1 MNAALRHQR
10 HPEQTWL
17 GFKGPALFLI
27 IAIWVL
33 LQGRA
38 FGGELF
44 PDTQVERTSPT
55 TARFSWSESGFT
67 LQSSRDLTNWTDEPG
82 TVAGTSFAFSLEPR
96 LPRIIPVMRHAT
108 QVGAEA
114 LGLWYSTDGYHYAE
128 LYPGDLY
135 TGTPGNNVRDPSL
148 LIRPEAWYLAYTAGT
163 FGLTDHWGLAKSTN
177 AGRTWQHVMDVPVT
191 GSITTTWGPSFFV
204 DPADQQVWII
214 ISISTGGG
222 NHLAYLQKAL
232 NSTLTAWDGGT
243 PMNGAL
249 HPTQNNWIFDLRCV
263 VSDGYYYVIARSGAQ
278 PKIYRATSIT
288 GAFSLFTV
296 PGAQWEADPAV
307 ALEQCQL
314 THLGGSHW
322 QANFTIP
329 ALYELCV
336 SESFDGMN
344 TWTPRTRTL
353 SYPGLVNNHQFSEW
367 VVLPPALQTA
377 IPLPA
382 TWVEPPGQRFFRLRR

>member
-1 MNAALRHQR
+1 MNSEPFHRLHPHPARSGTAGLALLFMT
-10 HPEQTWL
+10 TWGGL
-17 GFKGPALFLI
+17 M
-27 IAIWVL
+27 
-33 LQGRA
+33 QGRA
-38 FGGELF
+38 SGEVPY
-44 PDTQVERTSPT
+44 PDTLIEKTSPS
-55 TARFSWSESGFT
+55 TARIRWSESGFT
-67 LQSSRDLTNWTDEPG
+67 LQSSRNLTDWSDEPG
-82 TVAGTSFAFSLEPR
+82 TAMGTSFAFSLEPR

-148 LIRPEAWYLAYTAGT
+148 LIRPDAWYLAYTAGT

-177 AGRTWQHVMDVPVT
+177 AGKSWQHVMDVPVT
-191 GSITTTWGPSFFV
+191 DSITTTWGPSFFV

-232 NSTLTAWDGGT
+232 NASLTAWDGGT
-243 PMNGAL
+243 PMSGAL

-263 VSDGYYYVIARSGAQ
+263 ATDGYYYIIARSGAQ
-278 PKIYRATSIT
+278 PKIYRATAIT
-288 GAFSLFTV
+288 GPFTLFKV
-296 PGAQWEADPAV
+296 PGTQWEADPAV

-314 THLGGSHW
+314 THLGGGHW

-336 SESFDGMN
+336 SETFDGMS

-353 SYPGLVNNHQFSEW
+353 SYPGYVNNHQFSEW
-367 VVLPPALQTA
+367 VLLSPALQTA
-377 IPLPA
+377 IPAPA
-382 TWVEPPGQRFFRLRR
+382 TWVEPPGHRFFRLRR